1 MTHNSEEKFGTLI
14 RLVEKCIICNNDQ
27 VMAEKR
33 RINSSFLGWHRGI
46 MLLIA
51 SHTDAHSALE
61 KREVQFLGE
70 NSISRLKRS

>member
-27 VMAEKR
+27 AMAENEES
-33 RINSSFLGWHRGI
+33 IAHFLDGTGGY
-46 MLLIA
+46 
-51 SHTDAHSALE
+51 HTDAHSALE

>member
-1 MTHNSEEKFGTLI
+1 
-14 RLVEKCIICNNDQ
+14 
-27 VMAEKR
+27 
-33 RINSSFLGWHRGI
+33 

>member
-1 MTHNSEEKFGTLI
+1 MTHNSEEIFGTLI

-27 VMAEKR
+27 AMAENEES
-33 RINSSFLGWHRGI
+33 IAHFWGI
-46 MLLIA
+46 LLLIA